1 MFPTPGCI
9 ARFEFRLGEMIPA
22 PWEGYTR
29 DARTPPVVI
38 SSHAKIP
45 GLVLTPTDQYESRAR
60 VRTLKFILKHSKTM
74 HDYRHAQHVTTR
86 THPTLEHQHQHSYP
100 ALPLPC
106 VVRLSALR
114 IASFNVGW
122 VVREGEGAL
131 GIEPSSL

>member
-1 MFPTPGCI
+1 MRVPLRWLYQ
-9 ARFEFRLGEMIPA
+9 A
-22 PWEGYTR
+22 TR
-29 DARTPPVVI
+29 KCRVSCSCRVT
-38 SSHAKIP
+38 K
-45 GLVLTPTDQYESRAR
+45 YESRAR

-74 HDYRHAQHVTTR
+74 HDYMHAQHVTTR

-122 VVREGEGAL
+122 VVRVGEGAL